1 VDICLFGN
9 IKQKNLD
16 EHLLKHRTGIDKEHM
31 KNVDIT
37 KSNLGFL
44 ILLSSLFVF
53 SQFRS
58 LLGAFSFVILN

>member
-37 KSNLGFL
+37 KSNLGVSDPVIF
-44 ILLSSLFVF
+44 IICLFT
-53 SQFRS
+53 
-58 LLGAFSFVILN
+58 I